1 MAGGLAGEGYFWFM
15 SLNAH
20 ESATLQRVFG
30 FRELRPAQAPVIEH
44 VLRGGDAFV
53 LMPTGGG
60 KSLCYQFPAVVR
72 PGMALVISP
81 LIALMKDQV
90 DGLRLQGIRAAFLN
104 STLDEA
110 EEREVYEAVLTGTLD
125 LLYIAPERLFAPGNA
140 LLGQLKQRTL
150 SLIAIDEAHCVSQWG
165 HDFRPHYLELRALKE
180 HFPDA
185 PMVALT
191 ATADRLTRDDI
202 LEQLQLH
209 GAQTFISSFDR
220 PNIQYAVAP
229 KRGWK
234 DALWSF
240 LEEQEGASGIIYC
253 LSRRNTEDL
262 ATELSASGFNAVAY
276 HAGLTADERDRR
288 QTAFIRD
295 EVPII
300 VATIAFGMGI
310 DKSNVRF
317 VVHADLPKNLEG
329 YYQETGRAGRDG
341 EPSKALLFGGAGD
354 FARLQSFC
362 EVDGNEEQSSLLLTK
377 LRRMVDFA
385 ESHACRRKILLNYF
399 GEAAPDD
406 CGNCDNCLG
415 ERTVYDATVEAQ
427 KLLSAVARL
436 PVPYGLGYV
445 IDILRG
451 STASKI
457 PESHRALSVFGV
469 GKDLA
474 KTAWMDI
481 GKELIQRGYLD
492 QELGRFPVLK
502 LNARSWEVLRGQTHV
517 ELTQTEPRPEPTPSR
532 TTSPEVEGHPQ
543 LFERLRMLRKELAD
557 ARNVPAY
564 VVLPDNS
571 LRELSAYRPQS
582 EDELYQITG
591 FGEVKVRQFG
601 HSFLEAIT
609 AACTEWG
616 LATEMP
622 AGRKKSAPKP
632 RKSSRGPAA
641 TVLKTLEVWRE
652 NPSIEGIAQRRNL
665 GERTVEQHLADAVES
680 GALNAE
686 ELLPP
691 HRLNPVAEA
700 WRASPR
706 ATRREI
712 RDRVGES
719 FSYFEINVAR
729 AYALRA
735 VVSEG

>member
-1 MAGGLAGEGYFWFM
+1 MGWYIWSM

-30 FRELRPAQAPVIEH
+30 FRALRPAQAPVIEH
-44 VLRGGDAFV
+44 ILRGGDAFV

-104 STLDEA
+104 STLEEA
-110 EEREVYEAVLTGTLD
+110 EEREVYEAVLSGTLD

-140 LLGQLKQRTL
+140 LLDQLKRRPL

-165 HDFRPHYLELRALKE
+165 HDFRPHYLELRALKD

-191 ATADRLTRDDI
+191 ATADQLTRDDI

-209 GAQTFISSFDR
+209 RAPTFISSFDR
-220 PNIQYAVAP
+220 PNIHYAVAP

-234 DALWSF
+234 DQLWSF
-240 LEEQEGASGIIYC
+240 LQEQDGASGIIYC
-253 LSRRNTEDL
+253 LSRRSTEDL
-262 ATELSASGFNAVAY
+262 AAELSASGFNAVAY
-276 HAGLTADERDRR
+276 HAGLPADERDRR

-295 EVPII
+295 EVPVI

-341 EPSKALLFGGAGD
+341 EPSQALLFGGAGD

-362 EVDGNEEQSSLLLTK
+362 EVEGNEEQSSLLLTK

-457 PESHRALSVFGV
+457 PEAHRALSVFGV

-481 GKELIQRGYLD
+481 GKELIQRGYVN

-502 LNARSWEVLRGQTHV
+502 LNARSWEVLRGQTRV

-532 TTSPEVEGHPQ
+532 STAPEVEGHPE
-543 LFERLRMLRKELAD
+543 LFNRLRALRKDLAD

-564 VVLPDNS
+564 VILPDNS
-571 LRELSAYRPQS
+571 LRELAAYRPQT
-582 EDELYQITG
+582 EEELHQITG
-591 FGEVKVRQFG
+591 FGQVKVRQFG
-601 HSFLEAIT
+601 HAFLEVVT

-616 LATEMP
+616 LATDMP
-622 AGRKKSAPKP
+622 AGRKKSTPKP
-632 RKSSRGPAA
+632 SKSSRGPAA
-641 TVLKTLEVWRE
+641 TVLKTLELWRE
-652 NPSIEGIAQRRNL
+652 NPSIEGVAQRRKL
-665 GERTVEQHLADAVES
+665 GERTVEQHLADAVEA
-680 GALNAE
+680 GALDAE

-691 HRLNPVAEA
+691 HRLQPVVEA
-700 WRASPR
+700 WRTAPK

-712 RDRVGES
+712 RDRVGDS

-729 AYALRA
+729 AHALRA
-735 VVSEG
+735 LVSES